1 MNKELIRLLREIAEV
16 SGKLYSNTSQG
27 KDLRVYK
34 GTKRLAELAEEG
46 ASAEEAEEVLR
57 REGLILSAGEIP
69 GLVLYISVFLFAQLF
84 LYIFYIIC
92 LPGNNIRKQISS
104 MDTPSNCF
112 NRRGGDKPAP
122 CRYSLIFLH
131 NPYHEP

>member
-46 ASAEEAEEVLR
+46 VSAEEAEEVLR
-57 REGLILSAGEIP
+57 RERLILSAEE
-69 GLVLYISVFLFAQLF
+69 
-84 LYIFYIIC
+84 
-92 LPGNNIRKQISS
+92 
-104 MDTPSNCF
+104 
-112 NRRGGDKPAP
+112 
-122 CRYSLIFLH
+122 
-131 NPYHEP
+131 NPIYRVN

>member
-46 ASAEEAEEVLR
+46 VSAEEAIQVLKKD
-57 REGLILSAGEIP
+57 
-69 GLVLYISVFLFAQLF
+69 GLVLSAEENSTY
-84 LYIFYIIC
+84 
-92 LPGNNIRKQISS
+92 
-104 MDTPSNCF
+104 
-112 NRRGGDKPAP
+112 
-122 CRYSLIFLH
+122 CR
-131 NPYHEP
+131 N